1 MSNMKHTIEYEVDLG
16 HLTLSALYSAVRDG
30 IITDEEYYTELTLR
44 EMLHQNDVE
53 INLDLRD

>member
-1 MSNMKHTIEYEVDLG
+1 MKHTIEYEVDLG